1 MRVLL
6 GLDQILFLL
15 RLGFA
20 FQLTA
25 LFALTHEFD
34 LRSPPSKRNSLAI
47 RTEEKEQAMCP
58 RLKGLWVKFQL
69 GSQRRVTAFWLDY
82 EGPNESE
89 SLAKP
94 YRGEREESEREG
106 TGPVLV
112 IGLYFTPREG
122 EVVATLQPSMTV
134 FYDLLEYP
142 TERVYATMRVKQ
154 SQVKGFVPQT
164 ALKLITFL
172 GEGDTKQD
180 SKTENDRGSRFYS
193 RFYLS

>member
-112 IGLYFTPREG
+112 I
-122 EVVATLQPSMTV
+122 
-134 FYDLLEYP
+134 EYP